1 MLGRAVKLLLLALL
15 FVGAAGF
22 RPVGLT
28 DGGLPPSVLTAGGAD
43 ALAGPAPAPVGARAA
58 LLLDYASG
66 QVLFEQRADEPLPP
80 ASTTKLMTALLA
92 VESGRYFDPV
102 TIEASDL
109 VGGSS
114 MGLAAGETINLRDL
128 LDGLLIASGNDAA
141 VAIARHLGARLPG
154 PGRPVGRFV
163 ARMNARAAELGMRAT
178 TFRNPEG
185 FDEPGHVMSA
195 RDLATLAQAAL
206 RQPVIAQIVATPAT
220 TVRSSK
226 RSYALRATNQL
237 LGRYPGV
244 LGVKTGT
251 TEAAGECL
259 VALVEQGD
267 HRLLAVVLGSDDRY
281 ADTTALIEWGF
292 RQHRWLTIPAAL
304 ADAAAP
310 RGWVANLTP
319 GPPVVAPAAQVQ
331 FVEYRLRLTMP
342 GQAPGGSVEV
352 VLFDRTLAR
361 YPVAVAP
368 LGRSTRPKP
377 GW

>member
-1 MLGRAVKLLLLALL
+1 MLSRGIRLLLVALV
-15 FVGAAGF
+15 FVVTAGF
-22 RPVGLT
+22 RPAGLT
-28 DGGLPPSVLTAGGAD
+28 DGGLPPSVLTASAAD
-43 ALAGPAPAPVGARAA
+43 AVAGPAPAPVGARAA
-58 LLLDYASG
+58 VLLDYASG
-66 QVLFEQRADEPLPP
+66 QVLFEQRAAEPLPP

-92 VESGRYFDPV
+92 AESGRYFDPV
-102 TIEASDL
+102 TIEAADL

-114 MGLAAGETINLRDL
+114 MGLSAGETINLRDL
-128 LDGLLIASGNDAA
+128 LDGLLIVSGNDAA
-141 VAIARHLGARLPG
+141 RAIARHLGARLPG
-154 PGRPVGRFV
+154 TDRPVARFV
-163 ARMNARAAELGMRAT
+163 ARMNARAAELGLRAT

-185 FDEPGHVMSA
+185 LDEPGHRMSA
-195 RDLATLAQAAL
+195 RDLATLALAAL

-226 RSYALRATNQL
+226 RAYALRATNQL
-237 LGRYPGV
+237 LGRYPGA

-251 TEAAGECL
+251 TDAAGECL
-259 VALVEQGD
+259 VALVEQDG
-267 HRLLAVVLGSDDRY
+267 HRLLAVVLGSADRY
-281 ADTTALIEWGF
+281 ADATALVEWGF
-292 RQHRWLTIPAAL
+292 GQHHWLTIPEAR

-310 RGWVANLTP
+310 PGWVANLAP

-361 YPVAVAP
+361 RPVAVAP
-368 LGRSTRPKP
+368 LGRSTRPQP